1 MKGNKNKKNYLFD
14 GINRGIERGF
24 NRRINNGACKS
35 SYGIFSRRAVIYLL
49 VLYSGNAFSAAASD
63 EALLEQYKQLLMEQ
77 QKQFEIQKKM
87 LTQQGQQIDEL
98 KSRLDAM
105 SQTPPRRNLP
115 SGPVG
120 QKPPQTPEE
129 VSPPEIARLS
139 DNVGGVLTKK
149 GKLILEPAI
158 EYSYNSKNRV
168 FLDAFT
174 FLPALAVGLID
185 LREVKRHGTFA
196 SLTTRYGMTER
207 LELEFKLPYV
217 YRSDSQRS
225 RPVSVGVGDDEIF
238 NASGHGIGDLEFS
251 ARYQLNNG
259 NDGWPIFIGN
269 VTVTL
274 PTGTSPYD
282 VEYVLSTPGAVFPTE
297 LPTGSGYLSIQ
308 PSITALYPT
317 DPGVFFGNLS
327 YSYNAETDE
336 SVGKVNPGD
345 TIGMSFG
352 LGFSLNERSSFSLG
366 YSHKHVFETQVDGDN
381 LKGSV
386 LDIGQLS
393 IGYAFRLSEKTNVN
407 LSLGLGTTE
416 DAQDVRLSL
425 RVPMS
430 IL

>member
-1 MKGNKNKKNYLFD
+1 MKGIKYKQ
-14 GINRGIERGF
+14 
-24 NRRINNGACKS
+24 NGLYKSVCKS
-35 SYGIFSRRAVIYLL
+35 IYKTVSRRAAVYLL
-49 VLYSGNAFSAAASD
+49 VLYSGNAFSVSAVSD
-63 EALLEQYKQLLMEQ
+63 EAILEQYKQLLVEQ
-77 QKQFEIQKKM
+77 QKEFETQRKI
-87 LTQQGQQIDEL
+87 LAQQGQEINEL

-105 SQTPPRRNLP
+105 SEKSRTQPPRRNLP

-120 QKPPQTPEE
+120 QKPPESTKES
-129 VSPPEIARLS
+129 SPPEIARLS
-139 DNVGGVLTKK
+139 DNVGGVLTTK
-149 GKLILEPAI
+149 GKLILEPSI
-158 EYSYNSKNRV
+158 EYSYNANNRV

-185 LREVKRHGTFA
+185 LREIKRHSTFA
-196 SLTTRYGMTER
+196 SLTTRYGMTDR

-225 RPVSVGVGDDEIF
+225 RPVSIGVGDDEIF
-238 NASGHGIGDLEFS
+238 NASGDGIGDLEFA

-269 VTVTL
+269 LTVTL
-274 PTGTSPYD
+274 PTGTSPFD
-282 VEYVLSTPGAVFPTE
+282 VEFVQSTPGAVYPTE
-297 LPTGSGYLSIQ
+297 LPTGSGYISIQ

-317 DPGVFFGNLS
+317 DPGVFFGNVS
-327 YSYNAETDE
+327 YSFNAETDE
-336 SVGKVNPGD
+336 SVGTVNPGD
-345 TIGMSFG
+345 TIGLSFG

-366 YSHKHVFETQVDGDN
+366 YSHKHVFESKIDDMNV
-381 LKGSV
+381 KGSV

-393 IGYAFRLSEKTNVN
+393 IGYSFRLSPKTNIN
-407 LSLGLGTTE
+407 LSLGIGTTD